1 MTTATATHAPDWK
14 VTTGYRLLLRAGW
27 GALAL
32 AVYGVVL
39 AVGLGVARAWWMAA
53 GLAAVALL
61 VVMIL
66 PEPVPAEM
74 ITGRKNR
81 INSERPAD

>member
-1 MTTATATHAPDWK
+1 MTSTTATRTPDWK

-39 AVGLGVARAWWMAA
+39 ALALGAPEAWWMAA
-53 GLAAVALL
+53 GLASLALL

-74 ITGRKNR
+74 ITGGKNR

>member
-1 MTTATATHAPDWK
+1 MTTATATRAPDWK

>member
-1 MTTATATHAPDWK
+1 MTTATAARAPDWK

-81 INSERPAD
+81 INSGRPAD

>member
-1 MTTATATHAPDWK
+1 MTTATATRALDWK
-14 VTTGYRLLLRAGW
+14 VTTGYRWLLRAGW

-39 AVGLGVARAWWMAA
+39 ALALGAPEAWWMAA
-53 GLAAVALL
+53 GLASLALL
-61 VVMIL
+61 VVMVL

-74 ITGRKNR
+74 ITGGKNH